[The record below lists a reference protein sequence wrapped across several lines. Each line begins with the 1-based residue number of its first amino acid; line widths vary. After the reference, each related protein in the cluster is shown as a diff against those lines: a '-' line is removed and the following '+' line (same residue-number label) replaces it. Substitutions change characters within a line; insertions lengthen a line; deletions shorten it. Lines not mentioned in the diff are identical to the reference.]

1 MARPR
6 GLKIHWKLDNFSP
19 FGVTG
24 VKSVLCSYDVLIC
37 PSLHQCRGTHIV
49 SGLQIFRQK
58 NIFVLAAN
66 YLQTLDWHGD
76 AKLMKI
82 IVQVIAHF

>member
-1 MARPR
+1 MQR
-6 GLKIHWKLDNFSP
+6 D
-19 FGVTG
+19 
-24 VKSVLCSYDVLIC
+24 SYSFWLAYF
-37 PSLHQCRGTHIV
+37 L
-49 SGLQIFRQK
+49 LQIFRQK

-76 AKLMKI
+76 AKIMKI